1 MKTMRFLI
9 LSLFATFFMG
19 VKAQI
24 QLTPYVEPNEHGV
37 DKNVQEVVENRL
49 RSIISANGMNSGINT
64 PFVLAA
70 KFNVVGKEIIP
81 GPPMKVVSVVEVT
94 LAVGNGTSNQCF
106 ASCTFEVKGAG
117 NTKQRAMLSA
127 LKSMKTK
134 NADISNLVN
143 VATERIIQYYE
154 ENASK
159 IMATANSLITQKSY
173 DEAIEILSHIPQ
185 ECSKFEAA
193 AELMTSAYQKYIDET
208 AEAALMQA
216 KSIWSAA
223 NDDPSKAEEA
233 MNIASTIDPNAAC
246 YSQALAFV
254 NEVGNRLKTLKDE
267 AIAYERKKEQM
278 EAAHRRKME
287 EQAQKNAA
295 DIQKQSIKAARDVAV
310 ARAKNQP
317 KTVYKIYWW

>member
-1 MKTMRFLI
+1 MKTKRFLI
-9 LSLFATFFMG
+9 LSLFVSLFMS

-24 QLTPYVEPNEHGV
+24 QLTPYVEPNEQGV
-37 DKNVQEVVENRL
+37 GKNVQEVVENRL

-70 KFNVVGKEIIP
+70 KFNIVGKEIIP

-117 NTKQRAMLSA
+117 NTEERAMLSA

-134 NADISNLVN
+134 NADISNLVT

-154 ENASK
+154 ESAPK

-185 ECSKFEAA
+185 ECSHFEAA
-193 AELMTSAYQKYIDET
+193 AGMMTTAYQKYIDET
-208 AEAALMQA
+208 AQQALIQA

-223 NDDPSKAEEA
+223 DDDPAKAEEA
-233 MNIASTIDPNAAC
+233 MNIASTIDPNASC
-246 YSQALAFV
+246 YSEALTFV
-254 NEVGNRLKTLKDE
+254 EQVGNRLKTLKDE

-278 EAAHRRKME
+278 EAAHKRKME
-287 EQAQKNAA
+287 EQALKSAA
-295 DIQKQSIKAARDVAV
+295 EIQKQSIKAARDVAV